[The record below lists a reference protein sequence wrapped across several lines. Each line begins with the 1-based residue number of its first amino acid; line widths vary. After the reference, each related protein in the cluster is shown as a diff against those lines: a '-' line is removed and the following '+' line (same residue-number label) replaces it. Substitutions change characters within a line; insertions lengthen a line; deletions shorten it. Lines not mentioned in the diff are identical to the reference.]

1 MELDIA
7 SLAKAVGDNATC
19 DKFLEASQARKAA
32 IDSVFWNEEKGQ
44 WLDYWINNGT
54 TCEVIKYKSLSAH

>member
-7 SLAKAVGDNATC
+7 FLAKVVGDNATSES
-19 DKFLEASQARKAA
+19 FSVASTARKQA
-32 IDSVFWNEEKGQ
+32 INSVFWNEEKGQ

-54 TCEVIKYKSLSAH
+54 TCEVDVNVT